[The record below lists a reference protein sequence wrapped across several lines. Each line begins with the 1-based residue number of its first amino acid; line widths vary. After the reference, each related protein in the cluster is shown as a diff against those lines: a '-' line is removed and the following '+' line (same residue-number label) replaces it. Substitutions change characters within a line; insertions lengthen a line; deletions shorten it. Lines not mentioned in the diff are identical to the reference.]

1 MIILQLS
8 EVLVTQ
14 TMQESF
20 SNSAGRHLQDAQIL
34 LQSQRWDNAVYLA
47 AYVVEC
53 SFKLLVELYFKDD
66 KGAVKKYGHDLQELD
81 GRAMERLRV
90 LYPILD
96 RQLPASRIA
105 GTVLAQ
111 DHPERRYA
119 KSQLWTEEE
128 AKLAVQRAEEIY
140 REIIPKLVLNGSIS
154 SKDI

>member
-1 MIILQLS
+1 MQLS
-8 EVLVTQ
+8 EVFVTY

-34 LQSQRWDNAVYLA
+34 LQTQRWDNAVYLA

-66 KGAVKKYGHDLQELD
+66 KGAVKKYGHDLTELE
-81 GRAMERLRV
+81 GRAMKRLRV

-96 RQLPASRIA
+96 RQLPASRIQD
-105 GTVLAQ
+105 TVLAQ
-111 DHPERRYA
+111 YHPERRYA

-128 AKLAVQRAEEIY
+128 AKLAVQLAEEIY